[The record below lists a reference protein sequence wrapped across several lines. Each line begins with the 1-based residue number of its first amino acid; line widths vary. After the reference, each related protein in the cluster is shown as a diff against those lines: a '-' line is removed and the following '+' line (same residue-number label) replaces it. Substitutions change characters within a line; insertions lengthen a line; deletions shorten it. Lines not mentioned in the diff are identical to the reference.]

1 MLGNDEYFDNVKT
14 IALWYGKSHQ
24 LNKLQEELSESV
36 TALSRFTAD
45 RSLKHLGE
53 LAEELADVLVLLDQL
68 RFLMPGLERGMDY
81 SQRHAD
87 KSNGSRRK
95 SSMKIDIFDT
105 TVPDYSI
112 LDKKSLMESLGY
124 ESETSLRNAVD
135 SGFIPPSMDYGGR
148 NGAGRWT
155 VGMIRKWFM
164 LKGEK
169 AVDDALRR
177 LNYVSKM
184 SVSQKNAFSTE

>member
-1 MLGNDEYFDNVKT
+1 
-14 IALWYGKSHQ
+14 
-24 LNKLQEELSESV
+24 
-36 TALSRFTAD
+36 
-45 RSLKHLGE
+45 
-53 LAEELADVLVLLDQL
+53 
-68 RFLMPGLERGMDY
+68 
-81 SQRHAD
+81 
-87 KSNGSRRK
+87 
-95 SSMKIDIFDT
+95 MKIDIFDT

-169 AVDDALRR
+169 AVDDALCR

>member
-1 MLGNDEYFDNVKT
+1 MLDNDEYFDNVKT

-24 LNKLQEELSESV
+24 LNKLQEELGESV

-81 SQRHAD
+81 YRYA
-87 KSNGSRRK
+87 KARRQIK
-95 SSMKIDIFDT
+95 RIQEEI
-105 TVPDYSI
+105 I
-112 LDKKSLMESLGY
+112 N